1 MAEPTLQFRTSEVL
15 DHILPIWRVVI
26 SSQVGLQFSTQ
37 YLEGSALSNTVGAN
51 QTQNLSGSRGRQSM
65 KLEAVGRVSMG
76 DMGLE
81 VGRQID
87 DVDCSKGAFFR
98 ANTAANAQ
106 TLGDEG
112 NLRFGSDFDAETTT
126 SNNGARLFAFL
137 SAFLYRAC
145 SADIPHSGSSKD

>member
-1 MAEPTLQFRTSEVL
+1 
-15 DHILPIWRVVI
+15 
-26 SSQVGLQFSTQ
+26 
-37 YLEGSALSNTVGAN
+37 
-51 QTQNLSGSRGRQSM
+51 M
-65 KLEAVGRVSMG
+65 KFEAVGRVSMRN
-76 DMGLE
+76 MGLE

-87 DVDCSKGAFFR
+87 DVDGSKRAFFR
-98 ANTAANAQ
+98 TNAATNAQ

-112 NLRFGSDFDAETTT
+112 NLRFGSDFDAETTA